1 MKVFLFSTTLRWLN
15 FFWKSITEVARPIKR
30 GNGYWSDKTPS
41 KKKFSRHYNRASVS
55 WKFGELLCEYKQ
67 SFSKPLGFMIQMGKG
82 TIFTDHLMTVT
93 RLPGEVLR
101 RTQANWSIEKL
112 ALKANDSFIFL
123 LIPQERSNSDAQVRV
138 IQLKYIYIIFIII
151 NFVSFFNKN
160 LCSIPKSSNFDQ
172 AGSKLF
178 RESRSV
184 ELLTLKGQ
192 K

>member
-1 MKVFLFSTTLRWLN
+1 MRHSMKVFLFSTTLRWLN

-138 IQLKYIYIIFIII
+138 LQLKYIYTIYYI
-151 NFVSFFNKN
+151 
-160 LCSIPKSSNFDQ
+160 
-172 AGSKLF
+172 
-178 RESRSV
+178 
-184 ELLTLKGQ
+184 
-192 K
+192 